1 MHKTTARLVLRP
13 PVPDDLDSLFAIYG
27 DPATNR
33 FNPSGPLSSIEQ
45 AQWLLDGWMAHW
57 KAHGYGQWVICT
69 RESPDEI
76 IGFGGI
82 DARRYLTVERLN
94 LGYRFGTQAWGKG
107 FATELS
113 QAALDCAFAELNVPE
128 VFAVVRPHHQAS
140 IRVLEK
146 VGMLRIDTLDDVPGQ
161 AASLVYRLRRE
172 DAESGLY

>member
-1 MHKTTARLVLRP
+1 
-13 PVPDDLDSLFAIYG
+13 
-27 DPATNR
+27 
-33 FNPSGPLSSIEQ
+33 
-45 AQWLLDGWMAHW
+45 
-57 KAHGYGQWVICT
+57 VICT

-82 DARRYLTVERLN
+82 DARKYLAVERLN

-113 QAALDCAFAELNVPE
+113 QASLDYAFAELNVLE

-161 AASLVYRLRRE
+161 AASLVYRLTRE
-172 DAESGLY
+172 DAESGRN